1 MLVIIEIGL
10 LSAVMYLV
18 SNFVLPKQSCN
29 YFLQNPAKPSAV
41 LPYILLGL
49 NSRNFY
55 FFQTY

>member
-18 SNFVLPKQSCN
+18 SDFVLPKQSCN
-29 YFLQNPAKPSAV
+29 YFLQKPAKPSAI
-41 LPYILLGL
+41 LPYTLLGL

-55 FFQTY
+55 FFQSY